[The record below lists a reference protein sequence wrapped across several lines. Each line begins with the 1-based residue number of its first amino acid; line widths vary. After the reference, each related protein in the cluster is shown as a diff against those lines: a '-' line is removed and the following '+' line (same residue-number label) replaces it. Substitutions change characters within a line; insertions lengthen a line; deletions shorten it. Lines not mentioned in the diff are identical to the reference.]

1 MHNGISCYFPYWDT
15 QDTVHSNNNRADTAK
30 LDSNGPSEEIR
41 SPKMRPRQGYV
52 NDTTVFLNVNN
63 VDESL
68 NSEDACHL
76 TRFENIVG
84 FELLKLHTKI
94 KAIET

>member
-1 MHNGISCYFPYWDT
+1 MHNGMSCYFPYWDT

-30 LDSNGPSEEIR
+30 LDSIGPSEEIR

-68 NSEDACHL
+68 NSEDAGYV
-76 TRFENIVG
+76 TQFENIVG
-84 FELLKLHTKI
+84 CGRLLQYSKI
-94 KAIET
+94 EAL